1 MITVFITDDHY
12 MVVEGINALLANDKD
27 IKLIGSASNIA
38 SCKSFLKNQQPDV
51 LLLDINLPDGNG
63 IDFCKE
69 LRAQYPSMF
78 ILGVSTFNQVSYIK
92 EMMNNGASGYILKN
106 ATQKELSE
114 AIHLASIGKTYMA
127 FEVAKTLHAANNQSS
142 DKIILG
148 RRESE
153 VLNLIKDG
161 FTNSEISATLNIS
174 TNTVD
179 TYRKSLLS
187 KLGAKNTADLVRLA
201 FLANSFFEVLC
212 KIACY
217 SI

>member
-92 EMMNNGASGYILKN
+92 EMRNNGASGYILKN

-201 FLANSFFEVLC
+201 FLHKLISLE
-212 KIACY
+212 
-217 SI
+217 